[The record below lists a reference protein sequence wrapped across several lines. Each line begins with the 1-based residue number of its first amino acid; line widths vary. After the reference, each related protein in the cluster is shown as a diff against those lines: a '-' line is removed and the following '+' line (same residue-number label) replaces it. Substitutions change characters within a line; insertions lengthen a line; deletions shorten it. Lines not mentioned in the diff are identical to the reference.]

1 MVDDDFDEAPEAEVE
16 EQEPAPADTA
26 KADREAARKLR
37 SETANLRKRLKEM
50 EAERDAAN
58 KTEVEKAREAG
69 KAEARAEVLKDRALD
84 RVETKA
90 AKLFADPED
99 ARALLASHVDSFIA
113 DGNVDTGA
121 IDEALADLLKRKPHL
136 AIAGKRFEA
145 GADNGPRN
153 DTSKPNMLSRDDV
166 RRLMS
171 EGKHAEVAKAQSEG
185 RIDYESARKR

>member
-1 MVDDDFDEAPEAEVE
+1 MADDDFDEAPEAEVE
-16 EQEPAPADTA
+16 EQETAPDTA

-99 ARALLASHVDSFIA
+99 ARALLASRVDSFIA

-121 IDEALADLLKRKPHL
+121 IDDALADLLKRKPHL

-145 GADNGPRN
+145 GADNGPRTGN
-153 DTSKPNMLSRDDV
+153 QPNMLSRDDV

>member
-1 MVDDDFDEAPEAEVE
+1 MADDDFDEAPEAELE
-16 EQEPAPADTA
+16 EQEPAPADTS

-145 GADNGPRN
+145 GADSGPRN
-153 DTSKPNMLSRDDV
+153 DTSKPGTLSRDDV

-171 EGKHAEVAKAQSEG
+171 EGKHAEVAKAQAEG